1 MRASMNISL
10 PESMKAWVD
19 EQVAAGGYGTTSEFF
34 RQLIRDAQQ
43 RRLREQIDAK
53 LLQNLESGKPIPV
66 DAEYWEK
73 KRQQLAKR
81 VQRSRDRS

>member
-1 MRASMNISL
+1 MNISL

-34 RQLIRDAQQ
+34 RHLIREAQQ
-43 RRLREQIDAK
+43 RRLQEQIDAK
-53 LLQNLESGKPIPV
+53 LLQALESGKPIPV

-73 KRQQLAKR
+73 KQQQLAKR
-81 VQRSRDRS
+81 VQRNRGRS